1 MHRLL
6 AVPAAALFA
15 LGAAPSLADE
25 NSGFE
30 FGVGLGDFSHDVDD
44 FDLADDVDFDDLDF
58 DSDTDARRVF
68 AGWRFNR
75 FAALRLDY
83 TDFGRSRA
91 AVNLL
96 DFESDAEGLAPTFVG
111 TLPIGPV
118 ELFAKAGMIFYDVE
132 VTRTRGDVVFD
143 ESGEDLVYG
152 AGVGVAL
159 GRVSLRGE
167 FEVMDI
173 DEFENAESYWITAAW
188 RF

>member
-1 MHRLL
+1 MYRPL
-6 AVPAAALFA
+6 AVPAAALLA
-15 LGAAPSLADE
+15 LSATPSFADE

-44 FDLADDVDFDDLDF
+44 FDRADDIDFDDLDF
-58 DSDTDARRVF
+58 DSDSDARRVF

-75 FAALRLDY
+75 FVALRVDY

-96 DFESDAEGLAPTFVG
+96 DFESEAEGLAPTIVG
-111 TLPIGPV
+111 TLPVGPV
-118 ELFAKAGMIFYDVE
+118 ELFAKGGAIFYDVE
-132 VTRTRGDVVFD
+132 VTGTGGDVVVD

-167 FEVMDI
+167 FEVTDI
-173 DEFENAESYWITAAW
+173 DELENAESYWITAAW